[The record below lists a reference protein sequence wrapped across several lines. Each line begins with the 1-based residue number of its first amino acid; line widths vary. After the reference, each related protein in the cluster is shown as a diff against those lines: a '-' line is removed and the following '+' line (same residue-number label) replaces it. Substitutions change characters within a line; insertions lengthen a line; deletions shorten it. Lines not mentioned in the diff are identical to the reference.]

1 MEHCFHLEYVNFKPF
16 LKIISF
22 HSKIIDKNIINK
34 KMLFRKV
41 IKNFFIKII
50 FIFFFIF
57 LNITIKKK
65 KRIGVISVRHEVNI
79 GNNLL
84 KYAIF
89 IKLSE
94 LGFIPYIIGTHW
106 NNYNI
111 SFINRTTNLIII
123 KNNFSE
129 IKQNDYDILMVNS
142 DQTWRRFDEHFYDY
156 AFLNFTKNWKIKKF
170 IYGAS
175 LGFDYWTLTPDDEKI
190 AKYLLKNFNGISVR
204 EKDSIELI
212 KKHIG
217 VHPLLVLDPTLLID
231 KKYYL
236 NLIKYYKSNNTINNK
251 YIFIYSIGK
260 NNNMKTF
267 MKESNLKLNYTIYEY
282 YLNNKSTIEEFIY
295 HMTKCS
301 AVITN
306 SYHGTIFSI
315 LFNKPFVTF
324 CNKNGEYQRFLTLE
338 YLFGIEKRIFDYNQ
352 NPNCNLLM
360 EPLKINYY
368 LVNKIK
374 KESIKYIKINL
385 GLE

>member
-1 MEHCFHLEYVNFKPF
+1 
-16 LKIISF
+16 
-22 HSKIIDKNIINK
+22 
-34 KMLFRKV
+34 MLFQKV
-41 IKNFFIKII
+41 KKKFFIKII

-57 LNITIKKK
+57 LNIIIKKK
-65 KRIGVISVRHEVNI
+65 KRIGVISLRHEVNI

-129 IKQNDYDILMVNS
+129 IKKNDYDILMVNS

-204 EKDSIELI
+204 EKGSIELI

-217 VHPLLVLDPTLLID
+217 FHPILVLDPTLLID

-236 NLIKYYKSNNTINNK
+236 NLIKYYKSNNIINNK
-251 YIFIYSIGK
+251 YIFIYSIGQ

-282 YLNNKSTIEEFIY
+282 YLNNNSTIEEFIY

-315 LFNKPFVTF
+315 LFNKPFVSF

-352 NPNCNLLM
+352 SPNCNLLM

-374 KESIKYIKINL
+374 KESIKYIKKNL